1 MPENSEYE
9 NLISA
14 LFRVL
19 FADMGEFDVSADSDS
34 QEHVDILVRQPGS
47 GTEFRFNVKSRERV
61 TPQIA
66 DDLFERIASE
76 KSPREKTTF
85 VFIAP
90 TISERVAE
98 IAQKHDVSFLDH
110 SGNCLIANKR
120 LGLLLHRKG
129 FKTKLVKSSSPPP
142 TNVFSPK
149 SSRIIRVMLSDPSRR
164 WQVSE
169 LAEHPNVDV
178 SMGLA
183 SKVKHALLYQSYA
196 KEENQMLTLKNP
208 RELLEAWAKNYPKVQ
223 ESAKFFVRGEVEAI
237 EKKIAKW
244 CRSNNHQYAL
254 ARMSAAWR
262 QSPEVRYNVANFY
275 VRSSAITERAL
286 ISLKEECG
294 ARPVETGHNLVFLSP
309 YDSSVFADQFGV
321 PQQTSPLQTWLDLK
335 QMTGRGEEAA
345 DAVFEKHLAP
355 IFESFQLP

>member
-1 MPENSEYE
+1 MSKKSDSE
-9 NLISA
+9 NLISV
-14 LFRVL
+14 LFREL

-34 QEHVDILVRQPGS
+34 TEHVDIRVRQPET

-76 KSPREKTTF
+76 KSPKGKTTF
-85 VFIAP
+85 VVVAP

-98 IAQKHDVSFLDH
+98 IARKHDVSFLDH
-110 SGNCLIANKR
+110 SGNCFIANKR

-129 FKTKLVKSSSPPP
+129 FKTKLVKSSSPSP

-149 SSRIIRVMLSDPSRR
+149 SSRIIRAMLSQPGRR

-196 KEENQMLTLKNP
+196 KEENQLLMLKNP
-208 RELLEAWAKNYPKVQ
+208 RELLEAWAKNYPPV
-223 ESAKFFVRGEVEAI
+223 EETAKFFVRGEVEAT

-244 CRSNNHQYAL
+244 CSSNNHQYAL

-275 VRSSAITERAL
+275 VSSSAITERAL

-309 YDSSVFADQFGV
+309 YDSSVFADQIGE
-321 PQQTSPLQTWLDLK
+321 PHQTSPLQTWLDLK
-335 QMTGRGEEAA
+335 QLSGRGEEAA
-345 DAVFEKHLAP
+345 EAVFEKHLAP
-355 IFESFQLP
+355 VFDSVQFP

>member
-1 MPENSEYE
+1 MPENPEYE

-14 LFRVL
+14 LFREL
-19 FADMGEFDVSADSDS
+19 FADMGEFHVSADSDS
-34 QEHVDILVRQPGS
+34 PEQVEILVSQPGT
-47 GTEFRFNVKSRERV
+47 GTEFRFNVKTRERV

-66 DDLFERIASE
+66 DDLFERIASK
-76 KSPREKTTF
+76 KSPRGKTTF

-98 IAQKHDVSFLDH
+98 IARKHEVSFLDH
-110 SGNCLIANKR
+110 SGNCLIANER

-129 FKTKLVKSSSPPP
+129 FNKKLVRSSSPPP

-149 SSRIIRVMLSDPSRR
+149 SSRIIRAMLSEPCRR

-169 LAEHPNVDV
+169 LAEHPNVGV

-183 SKVKHALLYQSYA
+183 SKVKHALLYLSYA
-196 KEENQMLTLKNP
+196 KEENQLLTLKNP
-208 RELLEAWAKNYPKVQ
+208 RELLEAWAKNYPKV
-223 ESAKFFVRGEVEAI
+223 EEPARFFVRGEI
-237 EKKIAKW
+237 EEIESKVAKW
-244 CRSNNHQYAL
+244 CLGNNQQYAL

-286 ISLKEECG
+286 LSLKEECG

-309 YDSSVFADQFGV
+309 YDSSVFNDQIGE

-335 QMTGRGEEAA
+335 QMSGRGEEAA

-355 IFESFQLP
+355 LFESLQLP